1 MKPLTLLFAVVAT
14 RGLLIAQAAL
24 AGTRLHSNIM
34 VEGDLVTL
42 GDLFTETGALA
53 GEPLLEAP
61 APGERT
67 VLRSDEIARLASA
80 YGLDWHAEPG
90 SKVVIERASQIIS
103 AGEIADRLAD
113 EIFIITGGNEVE
125 IELTDR
131 RAELHVGLYESA
143 DFAIR
148 HLSYDERSNRFSA
161 VLVPPSGDLTGVQLK
176 VAGRA
181 FKIIEIPV
189 LNRRLRTDDIV
200 AEGDIYWVVARV
212 DALSGDIVL
221 DPADVI
227 GMAARRGIRA
237 DQPIRLRDLEAPKLV
252 VKGAP
257 VTMVY
262 RTGAM
267 VLTVIGKA
275 IDSGAAGSTVRV
287 LNPQSNLV
295 IQAVVTG
302 RDVVT
307 VPSVTAFGT
316 F

>member
-1 MKPLTLLFAVVAT
+1 MKPLTILFAVVAT
-14 RGLLIAQAAL
+14 VGLLIAQAAL
-24 AGTRLHSNIM
+24 ASNRLHSNVM

-67 VLRSDEIARLASA
+67 VLWGDEIARLASA
-80 YGLDWHAEPG
+80 YGLDWHAKPG

-113 EIFIITGGNEVE
+113 EIFIITGGSEVE
-125 IELTDR
+125 IELVDR
-131 RAELHVGLYESA
+131 RAQLHVGLYEPA
-143 DFAIR
+143 DFDIR
-148 HLSYDERSNRFSA
+148 HLSYDERSHRFSA

-181 FKIIEIPV
+181 FKIIEVPV
-189 LNRRLRTDDIV
+189 LSRRLRTDDIV
-200 AEGDIYWVVARV
+200 TESDIYWLVARA
-212 DALSGDIVL
+212 DELSGDIVL
-221 DPADVI
+221 DPADMV

-237 DQPIRLRDLEAPKLV
+237 DQPVRLRDLEAPKLI

-262 RTGAM
+262 RTDSM
-267 VLTVIGKA
+267 ILTVVGKA

-287 LNPQSNLV
+287 LNPQSNMV

-307 VPSVTAFGT
+307 VPSATAFDIN
-316 F
+316 